1 MKRDEKDEQAMREQ
15 IAAEQSGLTK
25 GSTPKPQGTNP
36 EDLPDAM
43 PGAPTPSMPHGSV
56 PAPDPN
62 APKQRPINL
71 PVEEGQ
77 PPLPL
82 TGPSTLGQPTH
93 VQPTPR
99 EERGEHQPPTKRRE

>member
-25 GSTPKPQGTNP
+25 GGAPKGTNP
-36 EDLPDAM
+36 EDLPDAP
-43 PGAPTPSMPHGSV
+43 PGAPTPSV
-56 PAPDPN
+56 PRGAVPVDPN
-62 APKQRPINL
+62 APKQHPINL
-71 PVEEGQ
+71 PAEEGQ
-77 PPLPL
+77 PLPPTMP

-99 EERGEHQPPTKRRE
+99 DDRGEHTPPMKRRE